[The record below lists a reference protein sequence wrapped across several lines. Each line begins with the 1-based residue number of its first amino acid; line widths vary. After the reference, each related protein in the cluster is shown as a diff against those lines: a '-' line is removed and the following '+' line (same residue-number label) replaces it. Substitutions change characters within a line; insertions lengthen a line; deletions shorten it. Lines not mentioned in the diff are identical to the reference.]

1 MRDDD
6 YLWDPA
12 ATADPEVQR
21 LENALR
27 PLRFRGEG
35 EIAPLALTRPRRRW
49 PRVTA
54 ALAAAA
60 VVAAIGAGAW
70 LRSLETPWTVS
81 PIRGSNVAVGVQ
93 RPGSTI
99 QLAPGDWVQTGTGS
113 TARIRVG
120 RIGSAELGP
129 GSRVR
134 LVRARGKEH
143 RMAMEYGT
151 MHARIWAPPR
161 FFLVETPSALAI
173 DLGCIYTLRLD
184 ARGAGVLR
192 VESGEVELVRGGRR
206 AFVVAGNEA
215 TLAPEVGPGLPYPVA
230 ADSAFRAALAAYE
243 ASGGAEAL
251 GRLLAAS
258 SAKTTITLWHLL
270 QRVGADDRE
279 AVYARLTELA
289 PPPDG
294 VARDAVLRLER
305 RDLQRWRRAM
315 ERSWTTE
322 SVPAWKRA
330 WRRLWT
336 MTA

>member
-12 ATADPEVQR
+12 ATADPEIQR

-35 EIAPLALTRPRRRW
+35 EGAPLAITRPRRRW
-49 PRVTA
+49 PRIAA

-70 LRSLETPWTVS
+70 LRSFDSPWTVS
-81 PIRGSNVAVGVQ
+81 PIRGSVAVGAEQ
-93 RPGSTI
+93 ARATE
-99 QLAPGDWVQTGTGS
+99 QLAPGDWVQTS
-113 TARIRVG
+113 PDAAARIRVG

-129 GSRVR
+129 GSRAR

-173 DLGCIYTLRLD
+173 DLGCVYTLRLD

-215 TLAPEVGPGLPYPVA
+215 TLAPDVGPGLPYPVA
-230 ADSAFRAALAAYE
+230 ADSAFRAALAGYE
-243 ASGGAEAL
+243 ANGGDEAL
-251 GRLLAAS
+251 ARLLAAS

-270 QRVGADDRE
+270 QRAGADNRE
-279 AVYARLTELA
+279 AVYARLAELA

-336 MTA
+336 VGV